1 MKIRE
6 LMTRPVI
13 RIHPEESVA
22 VAARTLARNNIGI
35 LPVCGSDGRL
45 CGLVTDRDL
54 VTRCIASG
62 RVPAQTPVR
71 EVMTTQILSARPD
84 MDAFAAAQLMG
95 RAQVRRLPVLENGR
109 LCGMVSLGDLAV
121 REETNPDASDA
132 LEGISKGVCRRGV
145 NPPNTDGCAWIIIH
159 KKVIRFL

>member
-71 EVMTTQILSARPD
+71 EVMTTQILSVRPD
-84 MDAFAAAQLMG
+84 MDANMAAGIMG

-121 REETNPDASDA
+121 RDATGLNAGDA
-132 LEGISKGVCRRGV
+132 LGEISSGLSRREEFRG
-145 NPPNTDGCAWIIIH
+145 
-159 KKVIRFL
+159 